1 MRMWVHIPAGISS
14 TPRKRGMGAM
24 IVTEITRKIDATVFR
39 LARIPT
45 VKRQLVAA
53 VEADVFIPEMY
64 RAQIAKSDPRWVA
77 PGVFRT
83 KVYWVDNQK
92 SRELGQFLA
101 GGARVMDLRDEA

>member
-1 MRMWVHIPAGISS
+1 
-14 TPRKRGMGAM
+14 M

-45 VKRQLVAA
+45 VKRQLVTA

-64 RAQIAKSDPRWVA
+64 RTHIAKGDPRWVA

-83 KVYWVDNQK
+83 KVYWVDNKK
-92 SRELGQFLA
+92 SRVLGQFLES
-101 GGARVMDLRDEA
+101 GAFELDLREAE